1 MDAMNLQEWI
11 PALALAIALAA
22 CTGLRAWLP
31 LLLAGG
37 MARTGLLELGEK
49 FEFLASDKA
58 LVLFLV
64 ATLLEMAADKIP
76 ALDHALDALSTVL
89 RPAAGSLLAAAV
101 IGRFADPLTAI
112 ALGIAV
118 GAPTSFVP
126 HALKSVVRATATTFT
141 GGLANPVISVV
152 EDVSTFT
159 LVILAVLAPTLVE
172 GVCDETEHLLQG
184 RHAGMAPE
192 IDGRLL
198 IADGTA
204 SPGQIAMV
212 EIKEAFADD
221 LVGHI
226 VGAEVC

>member
-1 MDAMNLQEWI
+1 MDAVNLQEWI

-49 FEFLASDKA
+49 FEFLTSDKA
-58 LVLFLV
+58 LILFLV
-64 ATLLEMAADKIP
+64 ATLLEMTADKIP

-101 IGRFADPLTAI
+101 IGRFADPLTAV

-126 HALKSVVRATATTFT
+126 HALKSVVRATATTLT

-159 LVILAVLAPTLVE
+159 LVILAVLVPMLVVALLAAAAYLLLRRRRNRLRAPVP
-172 GVCDETEHLLQG
+172 
-184 RHAGMAPE
+184 A
-192 IDGRLL
+192 
-198 IADGTA
+198 
-204 SPGQIAMV
+204 
-212 EIKEAFADD
+212 
-221 LVGHI
+221 
-226 VGAEVC
+226 